1 VSGWTMQYIF
11 SSVCGHIHG
20 TPESFAA
27 DFAAFSTHPIKPIV
41 WATLLIGITHYVI
54 VHGVQDGIEK
64 ASKLMMPVLF
74 ILLIILVACS
84 LTLPGAWKGVEF
96 LLKPDFSKVTGKT
109 FLEALGQSFFSLSIG
124 MGCLCTYASY
134 FRKETRL
141 LSSAVQIAAI
151 DTVVAVLAGLII
163 FPAALSVGI
172 EPDSGPSLIFITLP
186 NVFERA
192 FGNMPVIEYVV
203 SIMFYLLLAIAALTS
218 FISIHEVGTSF
229 LGEEL
234 RIGRRKAA
242 RLVSLY
248 AVVMGA
254 VCSLSLGKW
263 DWCAPFGMT
272 LFDFLDWFTA
282 NCCLPVGAF
291 FTCLFIGWYVDH
303 RLVRNEFTNYDTTSQ
318 RYVRLFVVM
327 VKYICPLFIVCVFL
341 HQLGWL

>member
-11 SSVCGHIHG
+11 TSLCGHIHG

-27 DFAAFSTHPIKPIV
+27 DFAAFSTHPVKPIV
-41 WATLLIGITHYVI
+41 WAIILIGITHFVI
-54 VHGVQDGIEK
+54 VHGVQDGIER

-74 ILLIILVACS
+74 ILLLILVACS
-84 LTLPGAWKGVEF
+84 LTLPHAWRGVEF
-96 LLKPDFSKVTGKT
+96 LLRPDFSKVTGKT
-109 FLEALGQSFFSLSIG
+109 FLEALGQSFFSLSIA

-134 FRKETRL
+134 FRRETRL
-141 LSSAVQIAAI
+141 VSSAVQIAVI
-151 DTVVAVLAGLII
+151 DTAVAILAGLVI

-192 FGNMPVIEYVV
+192 FGGLPLVEYIV
-203 SIMFYLLLAIAALTS
+203 SLMFYVLLAIAALTS
-218 FISIHEVGTSF
+218 NISIHEVSTSF
-229 LGEEL
+229 LSEEL
-234 RIGRRKAA
+234 HLRRRSAA
-242 RLVSLY
+242 RIVTLY
-248 AVVMGA
+248 AIVSGA
-254 VCSLSLGKW
+254 ICSLSLGQW
-263 DWCAPFGMT
+263 EWCTVFGMS

-303 RLVRNEFTNYDTTSQ
+303 RIVRDELTNRGTLSDRIVHPFVLV
-318 RYVRLFVVM
+318 